1 MNEIDLW
8 AEAEDCDNE
17 DIQYNLFR
25 LFEWSDYPTAE
36 DDFDEIYNRIW
47 AGERLKDILRE
58 RKADGSKRRALPNMQ
73 FWYDR
78 IYEWSRF
85 QCKRNVV

>member
-8 AEAEDCDNE
+8 DEAEGMFMEGDTDKDK
-17 DIQYNLFR
+17 DIAYNLFQ

-47 AGERLKDILRE
+47 EGESLTDILKE
-58 RKADGSKRRALPNMQ
+58 K
-73 FWYDR
+73 
-78 IYEWSRF
+78 E
-85 QCKRNVV
+85 

>member
-8 AEAEDCDNE
+8 DEAEGMFMEGDTDKDK
-17 DIQYNLFR
+17 DIAYNLFQ

-58 RKADGSKRRALPNMQ
+58 RKADGKDSN
-73 FWYDR
+73 
-78 IYEWSRF
+78 
-85 QCKRNVV
+85 

>member
-8 AEAEDCDNE
+8 TEAEDCDDK

-36 DDFDEIYNRIW
+36 DDFDEIHSKIW
-47 AGERLKDILRE
+47 DGEILTDILNNKGE
-58 RKADGSKRRALPNMQ
+58 QNENK
-73 FWYDR
+73 
-78 IYEWSRF
+78 
-85 QCKRNVV
+85 

>member
-36 DDFDEIYNRIW
+36 DGFDEIYYRIW
-47 AGERLKDILRE
+47 EGDSLEDILNKKE
-58 RKADGSKRRALPNMQ
+58 SK
-73 FWYDR
+73 
-78 IYEWSRF
+78 
-85 QCKRNVV
+85 